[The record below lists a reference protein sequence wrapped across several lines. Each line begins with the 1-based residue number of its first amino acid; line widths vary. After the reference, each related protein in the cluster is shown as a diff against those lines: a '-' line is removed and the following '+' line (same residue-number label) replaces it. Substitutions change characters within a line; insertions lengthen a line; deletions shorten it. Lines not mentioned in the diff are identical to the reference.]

1 MEVADYK
8 PNSNKYKEEQ
18 KALQAQTKPAIKPVV
33 SGKTQTKKNE
43 VRKFMRDFFA
53 EDWASIKAFIKSDIL
68 IPAAKRTF
76 YDVVEGSLSKSL
88 FGSQGGGS
96 RSGRST
102 ADKVSY
108 RDYTAS
114 SRNRSDNYRS
124 GTRSVLDYDDII
136 FDSRGDA
143 EAVLTTMIDIIDQY
157 EEVSVAAL
165 YELANIKNAPHT
177 ANKYGWDNLSRAYVD
192 RNRDGY
198 VIKLPRAMPLG

>member
-18 KALQAQTKPAIKPVV
+18 KALQAQAKPVV
-33 SGKTQTKKNE
+33 KPVVTGKTQTKKNE
-43 VRKFMRDFFA
+43 VRKFTRDFFA
-53 EDWASIKAFIKSDIL
+53 EDWESIKKFIKQDIL
-68 IPAAKRTF
+68 IPAVKRTF
-76 YDVVEGSLSKSL
+76 YDVFEGGLSRAL
-88 FGSQGGGS
+88 FGGQGGGS
-96 RSGRST
+96 RHRSS

-114 SRNRSDNYRS
+114 SRKSDNYRS

-165 YELANIKNAPHT
+165 YELANVRNAPHT

>member
-18 KALQAQTKPAIKPVV
+18 KALQQKRAEKPVTPVV
-33 SGKTQTKKNE
+33 SGKTRTKKNE
-43 VRKFMRDFFA
+43 VRKFTRDFFA
-53 EDWASIKAFIKSDIL
+53 EDWESIKTFIKNDIL
-68 IPAAKRTF
+68 IPALKRTF
-76 YDVVEGSLSKSL
+76 YDVFEGSLSRAL
-88 FGSQGGGS
+88 FGGQGGGS
-96 RSGRST
+96 RHRST

-114 SRNRSDNYRS
+114 SRKSDNYRS

-143 EAVLTTMIDIIDQY
+143 EAVLTTMIDIIDTY
-157 EEVSVAAL
+157 EEVSVATM
-165 YELANIKNAPHT
+165 YELAHIKNAPHT

-198 VIKLPRAMPLG
+198 VLKLPRAIPLG

>member
-18 KALQAQTKPAIKPVV
+18 KALQAAKPVAKPVV
-33 SGKTQTKKNE
+33 SGKTRTKKNE
-43 VRKFMRDFFA
+43 VRKFTGDFFA
-53 EDWASIKAFIKSDIL
+53 EDWESIKKFIKHDIL
-68 IPAAKRTF
+68 IPALKRTV
-76 YDVVEGSLSKSL
+76 YDVFEGSLSRAM
-88 FGSQGGGS
+88 FGGQGGGS
-96 RSGRST
+96 RHRST

-114 SRNRSDNYRS
+114 SRKSDNYRS

-165 YELANIKNAPHT
+165 YELANVRNAPHT

-198 VIKLPRAMPLG
+198 VIKLPRATPLG

>member
-18 KALQAQTKPAIKPVV
+18 KALQAQAKPVV
-33 SGKTQTKKNE
+33 KPVVTGKTQTKKNE
-43 VRKFMRDFFA
+43 VRKFTRDFFA
-53 EDWASIKAFIKSDIL
+53 EDWESIKKFIKNDIL
-68 IPAAKRTF
+68 VPALKRTF
-76 YDVVEGSLSKSL
+76 YDVFEGGLSRAL
-88 FGSQGGGS
+88 FGGQGGGS
-96 RSGRST
+96 RHRSS

-114 SRNRSDNYRS
+114 SRKSDNYRS

-165 YELANIKNAPHT
+165 YELANVRNAPHT

>member
-18 KALQAQTKPAIKPVV
+18 KALQAQAKPVTKPVV
-33 SGKTQTKKNE
+33 SGKTRTKKNE
-43 VRKFMRDFFA
+43 VRKFTRDFFA
-53 EDWASIKAFIKSDIL
+53 EDWDGIKKFIANDIL
-68 IPAAKRTF
+68 IPAFKRTF
-76 YDVVEGSLSKSL
+76 YDVFEGGLSRLL
-88 FGSQGGGS
+88 FGERGGG
-96 RSGRST
+96 GRSRGY

-114 SRNRSDNYRS
+114 SRKSDNYHAS
-124 GTRSVLDYDDII
+124 SRSVLDYDDII

-143 EAVLTTMIDIIDQY
+143 EAVLTTMIDIIDTY
-157 EEVSVAAL
+157 EEVTVAAL
-165 YELANIKNAPHT
+165 YELANAGTPPHT

-198 VIKLPRAMPLG
+198 VIKLPRAMPLK

>member
-18 KALQAQTKPAIKPVV
+18 KALQAQAKPVV
-33 SGKTQTKKNE
+33 KPVVTGKTQTKKNE
-43 VRKFMRDFFA
+43 VRKFTRDFFA
-53 EDWASIKAFIKSDIL
+53 EDWESIKKFIKNDIL
-68 IPAAKRTF
+68 IPAMKRTF
-76 YDVVEGSLSKSL
+76 YDVIEGSLGRAL
-88 FGSQGGGS
+88 FGGQGGGS
-96 RSGRST
+96 RNRST

-114 SRNRSDNYRS
+114 SRKSDNYRS

-165 YELANIKNAPHT
+165 YELANVRNAPHT

>member
-1 MEVADYK
+1 MEELNYK

-18 KALQAQTKPAIKPVV
+18 KALQEKHVVKPVV
-33 SGKTQTKKNE
+33 SGKARTKKNE
-43 VRKFMRDFFA
+43 VRKFTGSFFA
-53 EDWASIKAFIKSDIL
+53 EDWESIKAFIKNDIL
-68 IPAAKRTF
+68 IPALKRTF

-88 FGSQGGGS
+88 FGGQGGGS
-96 RSGRST
+96 RHRGN

-114 SRNRSDNYRS
+114 SRKSDNYRS

-165 YELANIKNAPHT
+165 YELANVKNAPHT